1 MKKIIAITAMVA
13 AAAGIAMAAEVSAGV
28 RLTTNV
34 FGYDNVN
41 GASALTIKHEN
52 EFYHAPIA
60 FSVSGEKAGGTL
72 KLTDHSSDSVVS
84 GKWNIWF
91 APVDAVKFN
100 VGVWTNT
107 LNQEHIDWY
116 RSSSG
121 IGIDDNANFAVT
133 LTPVEG
139 LSIDAVF
146 APGSFGGAWFQD
158 KRNVA
163 SGKVKA
169 FFEELYY
176 AANAADPDDPTDDE
190 KEACA
195 TAWKAAWDNASVSDR
210 NELIDD
216 YLDAVDTDAK
226 VGQLGLMMHYGAD
239 FGTVSA
245 MFKGENNFKNLEF
258 GAGYAGSV
266 DPLSFFVNVLGFMGP
281 KYDDADKTTFDKVR
295 VEAYAETTIDALSAK
310 FWVPFEFKANVADGT
325 DAKDKIALGFLARL
339 DYTVGDY
346 TLYVQAGND
355 TDFIVDGDA
364 FNMGIKPG
372 VKFNVGECEI
382 DAAVDISAKKNF
394 GFSVPVSF
402 KVAF

>member
-72 KLTDHSSDSVVS
+72 KLTDHSTDSVVS

-121 IGIDDNANFAVT
+121 IGIDDNANFAIT
-133 LTPVEG
+133 LSPIEG

-163 SGKVKA
+163 VGNVKD

-176 AANAADPDDPTDDE
+176 AANAVDPDNPTDDE

-195 TAWKAAWDNASVSDR
+195 TAWKTAWDNASVSDK

-258 GAGYAGSV
+258 GVGYAGSV

-355 TDFIVDGDA
+355 TDFITDD
-364 FNMGIKPG
+364 FSMGIKPG
-372 VKFNVGECEI
+372 VKFNVGECAI
-382 DAAVDISAKKNF
+382 DAGIDIQAKKNF

-402 KVAF
+402 QVAF